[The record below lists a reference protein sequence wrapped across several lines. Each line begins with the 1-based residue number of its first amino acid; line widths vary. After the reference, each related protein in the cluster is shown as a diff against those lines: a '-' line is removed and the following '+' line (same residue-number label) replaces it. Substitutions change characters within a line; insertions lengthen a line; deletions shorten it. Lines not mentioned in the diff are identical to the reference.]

1 MKILNHRYIPMIPSF
16 WINKTIRSCRLGGAG
31 FPAHVKLSIPD
42 DKKIDI
48 LIVNGAECEP
58 YITSDYREILEN
70 SWNIVSGINILID
83 LLKVDK
89 VLIGIEDNK
98 PEAIKILSDIE
109 ATNDDKIDVV
119 QLKSRYPQGA
129 EKCLFTQ

>member
-1 MKILNHRYIPMIPSF
+1 MI
-16 WINKTIRSCRLGGAG
+16 
-31 FPAHVKLSIPD
+31 
-42 DKKIDI
+42 KKIDI

-98 PEAIKILSDIE
+98 PENNKDI
-109 ATNDDKIDVV
+109 V
-119 QLKSRYPQGA
+119 
-129 EKCLFTQ
+129 